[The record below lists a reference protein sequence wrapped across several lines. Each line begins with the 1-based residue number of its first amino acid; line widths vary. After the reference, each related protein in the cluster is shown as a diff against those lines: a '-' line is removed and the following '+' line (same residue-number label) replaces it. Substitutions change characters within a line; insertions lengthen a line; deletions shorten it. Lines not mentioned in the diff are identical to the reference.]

1 MILMFGNL
9 CLWQILCR
17 FLMLKVFGIGAGI
30 CGREVSGSVF
40 VGDFGGTVWRVASEL
55 GFFLLAEIV
64 WEKAARGELFTQGY
78 CPLGNCS
85 VGTARREFTGHPL
98 ELGDA
103 KVKLMDKDQ
112 WRHFVICAKNGVNI

>member
-9 CLWQILCR
+9 YLWQTLCR

-55 GFFLLAEIV
+55 GFFLLVEIV
-64 WEKAARGELFTQGY
+64 WEKAARGNFSHRDNLRGGIVQWELSG
-78 CPLGNCS
+78 G
-85 VGTARREFTGHPL
+85 EFTGHPL